1 MQRCIYDSNEIIGRK
16 GGRKKEDE
24 KCRRRKIGTSIER
37 RLSTKL
43 RRDTLQKIKHDG
55 EEPSVF

>member
-16 GGRKKEDE
+16 SGRKRED
-24 KCRRRKIGTSIER
+24 KKGGRRKIGTSIES

-43 RRDTLQKIKHDG
+43 RRDTLRKIKYD
-55 EEPSVF
+55 EKEPSVF